1 MCSNVQA
8 IYSIAHTTRRDV
20 KAGGNGSFGRTDFDW
35 HQGGSGVLRYEKRNV
50 LGFSMD
56 FAEDTTKSNWG
67 IESTWIE
74 GNQFDDHDQFDSL
87 TQADTFNVTVSVD
100 RPTFINFLNRGR
112 TFFFNSQWFF
122 QYIQGY
128 RDSFVTNGPFNVL
141 ATFHVDTGYF
151 RDRLLPGITFV
162 YDFNSASGA
171 ILPELQYR
179 FTENLSATITA
190 NLFNGHFERMTPA
203 LRSIA
208 DYPYRAGKHSNTDWT
223 EQGLAP
229 VSNMD
234 EVALRIR
241 YTF

>member
-1 MCSNVQA
+1 V
-8 IYSIAHTTRRDV
+8 
-20 KAGGNGSFGRTDFDW
+20 FGI
-35 HQGGSGVLRYEKRNV
+35 SA
-50 LGFSMD
+50 D

-74 GNQFDDHDQFDSL
+74 GNQFEDRNEFDSL
-87 TQADTFNVTVSVD
+87 TQADTYNLTVSVD

-122 QYIQGY
+122 QYIAGY
-128 RDSFVTNGPFNVL
+128 RDSFVTTGPFNVL

-151 RDRLLPGITFV
+151 RDRLLPGITVV
-162 YDFNSASGA
+162 YDFLSNSGA

-179 FTENLSATITA
+179 FTENLSATPSA
-190 NLFNGHFERMTPA
+190 HLFSGRVHRATPS
-203 LRSIA
+203 LRTVNA
-208 DYPYRAGKHSNTDWT
+208 YPYRGGRQQNTDWT

-229 VSNMD
+229 VRDMD
-234 EVALRIR
+234 EVALRVR